1 MKKGFT
7 IIEIT
12 VVMAVVC
19 ILASLS
25 LPNLLRAKANANQ
38 AAAVTTLNLIVR
50 AVIAYSAANPVVGCP
65 ASLADLANVTPA
77 YLNDPRLAAGRGE
90 NATRQGYYFLYVLD
104 YAGPPATR
112 FHVFSYPV
120 KPGATGTNSYYCD
133 ESGIIYYQSNGTCFD
148 PAPEG
153 VEPTGTPPRGGGG
166 LWYVIQ

>member
-12 VVMAVVC
+12 VVMAVVT
-19 ILASLS
+19 ILAALS

-50 AVIAYSAANPVVGCP
+50 AVIAYSAANPRVGCP

-77 YLNDPRLAAGRGE
+77 YLTDPRLAAGAGE

-112 FHVFSYPV
+112 FHIFAYPIQSGV
-120 KPGATGTNSYYCD
+120 SGTNSYYCD
-133 ESGIIYYQSNGTCFD
+133 ESGIIFYQSNGTLAD
-148 PAPEG
+148 PGPID
-153 VEPTGTPPRGGGG
+153 PTGTPPREGGG
-166 LWYVIQ
+166 LWYVVQ